1 MVGFFAENR
10 ELLESSRKTVQT
22 RVFMAPLSQ
31 NRQTRNPAGRG
42 SLDRNAIALAL
53 IVVAV
58 LFFSAEPALRAQS
71 SQTQTQSQ
79 PPSNPQPTQDIPDAP
94 STVQP
99 PAPKPAFPPPDAVGA
114 DQGAAGQPEPG
125 QPGSS
130 QPSSSQPGSGQPG
143 SSQPAEGK
151 SSSSSST
158 PPIETVPAGSAPR
171 NQINP
176 KETLFTIGVSARF
189 VQVPVTVKDPDG
201 RRVDG
206 LLPKDFTVL
215 ENGKKQTLTYF
226 SSDPF
231 ELSVAVLLDTGMPDV
246 AVQKM
251 NQSYGALVGAFSA
264 YDEVAIYT
272 YSSTVSQVTDYT
284 GRPERLTAA
293 LNQMKLVRGGSGG
306 PPVLSG
312 PFSGGPS
319 VNGIPVG
326 GGGAAPVNTPDRE
339 SHVLNDAILRAA
351 QDLSKRERT
360 RRKVIIVISDGRE
373 FGSQA
378 GYRDVLKILETRGI
392 QVKAVVVDSGALPV
406 FKQVE
411 KFHLK
416 TQGYAD
422 ILPRYTSATGGGQ
435 VLTELSRNAM
445 EDAYAQITSEAR
457 NQYTLGYVP
466 PAAATS
472 GRREIEVLVD
482 RPQLKIFAKA
492 AYYATPS
499 ARAAPAP
506 AAGSPE

>member
-1 MVGFFAENR
+1 
-10 ELLESSRKTVQT
+10 
-22 RVFMAPLSQ
+22 MAPLSQ

-42 SLDRNAIALAL
+42 SLDRKAIALAL
-53 IVVAV
+53 IAVAV
-58 LFFSAEPALRAQS
+58 LFILADPAMRAQS
-71 SQTQTQSQ
+71 GQTQTQSQ
-79 PPSNPQPTQDIPDAP
+79 PPANPQPAQDIPDAP

-114 DQGAAGQPEPG
+114 DQGAAGQPGP
-125 QPGSS
+125 S
-130 QPSSSQPGSGQPG
+130 QPAPSQPGEEK
-143 SSQPAEGK
+143 PA
-151 SSSSSST
+151 T
-158 PPIETVPAGSAPR
+158 AMPPIETVPAGSAPR

-231 ELSVAVLLDTGMPDV
+231 ELSVAVLLDIGMPDV

-251 NQSYGALVGAFSA
+251 NQSYSALVGAFSP

-293 LNQMKLVRGGSGG
+293 LNQMKLVRGDSGG
-306 PPVLSG
+306 PPVLGG
-312 PFSGGPS
+312 PFSGGPT
-319 VNGIPVG
+319 VNGAPVG
-326 GGGAAPVNTPDRE
+326 GGGVAPVNTPDRE

-422 ILPRYTSATGGGQ
+422 ILPKYTSATGGGQ

-445 EDAYAQITSEAR
+445 EEAYAQITSEAR

-482 RPQLKIFAKA
+482 RPQLKIFAKD